1 MATERRGHRGHHCW
15 EETEEHEGDGEAD
28 DCPKGESQKTHQLTR
43 DGNGSG
49 GAAVLLHT
57 DGNPAPSLERRRA
70 DAELW
75 PKAQLDFVSVILAL
89 PGYPAV
95 VRGGALLRERSA
107 LPRFR
112 VR

>member
-1 MATERRGHRGHHCW
+1 MGTEGRSNSSHHRR
-15 EETEEHEGDGEAD
+15 EERDQHQGDDEAD
-28 DCPKGESQKTHQLTR
+28 YCPKDESEKTHQLTR
-43 DGNGSG
+43 DGKGSG

-95 VRGGALLRERSA
+95 VRGR
-107 LPRFR
+107 RFAS
-112 VR
+112 